1 MASARVWGGRKGFQH
16 AEEWFGLWAIGV
28 QVPRFQDFLMW
39 LQGLG
44 SLGFGV
50 SGLGLLGF
58 RLTGLLRGRSSGIR
72 GLVSRR

>member
-1 MASARVWGGRKGFQH
+1 MASARVWGGGKGVQH

-44 SLGFGV
+44 SLGFRESRVWGCW
-50 SGLGLLGF
+50 GLGLQ
-58 RLTGLLRGRSSGIR
+58 
-72 GLVSRR
+72 VC